1 MIHTFGFTYSTKV
14 SNFQQRKS
22 FWVSFGKFVKNHLP
36 NHSSKDNESDS
47 FTDTIDDLDDIF
59 DEFDGDFDEISIFET
74 GYDADSEDD
83 TD

>member
-1 MIHTFGFTYSTKV
+1 MIHTFGFTYST
-14 SNFQQRKS
+14 FQRES
-22 FWVSFGKFVKNHLP
+22 FWISFGKFVKNHLSS
-36 NHSSKDNESDS
+36 HSSKDNESDS